1 MTANDSKTAESPG
14 WLELWISIDPVFA
27 QAVKLKTDK
36 WINYDHL
43 ASFTSMSN
51 SKDKKGK

>member
-36 WINYDHL
+36 WR
-43 ASFTSMSN
+43 TKCQQVSN
-51 SKDKKGK
+51 FHRAMA